1 MSTKVK
7 IEGLKE
13 AQIALRKLPDAT
25 AKSVMRR
32 VLKTHG
38 KAIQKRAQELAPEDA
53 GDLRE
58 SIVVSTKLTK
68 RQRKQHRKAS
78 KDDVEVYIG
87 ANDAPHAHMQEFG
100 TKNHPPQPFMRP
112 AWDAAKRIILVG
124 IRKDLW
130 TEIRKAAARLAR
142 KALKGK

>member
-1 MSTKVK
+1 LTTKVK

-13 AQIALRKLPDAT
+13 AQKALRKLPDAT
-25 AKSVMRR
+25 AKNVMRR

-38 KAIQKRAQELAPEDA
+38 AAIAKRAQELAPENS

-68 RQRKQHRKAS
+68 RQRKQHRKAA

-87 ANDAPHAHMQEFG
+87 AGEVPQAHLQEFG

-112 AWDAAKRIILVG
+112 AWDGAKRMILVG

-130 TEIRKAAARLAR
+130 AEIKKAAARLAR
-142 KALKGK
+142 KALKG

>member
-1 MSTKVK
+1 MTTKVK

-13 AQIALRKLPDAT
+13 AHKALRKLPDAT
-25 AKSVMRR
+25 AKNVMRR

-38 KAIQKRAQELAPEDA
+38 AAIAKRAQELAPENS

-68 RQRKQHRKAS
+68 RQRKQHRKAA

-87 ANDAPHAHMQEFG
+87 AGEVPQAHLQEFG

-112 AWDAAKRIILVG
+112 AWDGAKRMILVG

-130 TEIRKAAARLAR
+130 AEIKKAAARLAR
-142 KALKGK
+142 KALKG